1 MGWFVTQQQLTD
13 TRAYGVPSSE
23 ISKSETNSCDKC
35 TEEGV
40 HGIVCN
46 GKIGS
51 GQIGWELGAGGEAGD
66 DYEKK
71 ARKGNPGREALGQ
84 HFMAPRREGGR
95 MALGGAVEGRSQERC
110 GGGEGGGP
118 CRLKGQAEGRLPRA
132 LWAH

>member
-1 MGWFVTQQQLTD
+1 MQQQLTD

-35 TEEGV
+35 TEERV

-51 GQIGWELGAGGEAGD
+51 GWIGWELGAGGEAGD

-71 ARKGNPGREALGQ
+71 ARKGNPVREALGQ
-84 HFMAPRREGGR
+84 HFMAGGSV
-95 MALGGAVEGRSQERC
+95 ALGGAVEGRSQERC

-118 CRLKGQAEGRLPRA
+118 CRLKRQAEGRLPRA